1 MTDIGGFH
9 DHVARVDLS
18 EGDVHYEGIDPDDA
32 RKYIGARGLGV
43 KYVFDNGPNV
53 DPLGPDNP
61 LVFMNGPLTGT
72 QTTMS
77 GRIAVCTKSPLTG
90 TVTDSHHGGWS
101 GARLKWAGFDGLAF
115 EGQADDPVYAY
126 IEDGELELRDASH
139 LWGSGIH
146 ETRDTIEEE
155 VDGSYG
161 KNLSTMAIGPG
172 GENEVRYACI
182 INEDDRASGRGGT
195 GCVMGSKNLKAVVI
209 KSSTKMPQPA
219 DQETFK
225 EGHQQ
230 AMKAITESDV
240 TAPNEGGLSMYGTNV
255 LMNITEEMD
264 GHPTKNG
271 RYTSGNAYNEAEEGG
286 EAAIDAERISGE
298 NVRENILVDEPTC
311 HSCPVACKK
320 EVEVDVMHKGEEM
333 NVRMESF
340 EYESAWALGT
350 NSLNDDRDKI
360 AVMIDRCN
368 DVGIDTIEA
377 GNILAMAMDATEKGY
392 LDDIDDVG
400 GQDPSARGTESDA
413 GIDWGDADEMISMIE
428 RIAHRDDEFADL
440 LARGQAR
447 FADAVG
453 AHECRLDVK
462 GQAIAAYDPRCMK
475 GMGIGY
481 ATSNR
486 GACHLRG
493 YTPAAEILGIPE
505 KVDPYEW
512 EGKGELTA
520 EFQDLHAISDSFDIC
535 KFNAFAEG
543 IEEYVLQ
550 YNGMTG
556 FDVSEEELLEAGER
570 VYNLERYYN
579 NLVGFDGD
587 DDSLPEVF
595 LEEGGTPGQGAS
607 EGEYCELE
615 EMKDEYYEHRGWVD
629 GVVPDEK
636 LEALDIE
643 VGPGTGVSAGDSGAT
658 ASGDD

>member
-1 MTDIGGFH
+1 MTDLGGFQ

-18 EGDVHYEGIDPDDA
+18 SGDVNYESVDNDDA
-32 RKYIGARGLGV
+32 EKYIGARGLGV
-43 KYVFDNGPNV
+43 KYVFDNGPDV
-53 DPLGPDNP
+53 DPMSDDN
-61 LVFMNGPLTGT
+61 LLAFMNGPLTGT
-72 QTTMS
+72 QTVMS

-101 GARLKWAGFDGLAF
+101 GARLKWAGFDGLLF
-115 EGQADDPVYAY
+115 EGRSEDPVYAVV
-126 IEDGELELRDASH
+126 EDGEIELHDASD
-139 LWGSGIH
+139 LWGKGVH
-146 ETRDTIEEE
+146 ESREILEEKHE
-155 VDGSYG
+155 GAYG
-161 KNLSTMAIGPG
+161 KNMSYMGIGEA
-172 GENEVRYACI
+172 GENGVKYACI
-182 INEDDRASGRGGT
+182 MNEDDRASGRGGT
-195 GCVMGSKNLKAVVI
+195 GCVMGNKNLKAIVI
-209 KSSTKMPQPA
+209 KSGTKMPKPA
-219 DQETFK
+219 DQETFM

-230 AMKAITESDV
+230 AMQLIQESEV

-271 RYTSGNAYNEAEEGG
+271 KYTSGISYNEHEENRPHDL
-286 EAAIDAERISGE
+286 DAEKISGE

-320 EVEVDVMHKGEEM
+320 EVEVQTQHKGEDM

-350 NSLNDDRDKI
+350 NSANDDRDKI

-368 DVGIDTIEA
+368 DHGIDTIEV
-377 GNILAMAMDATEKGY
+377 GNIMAMAMELTEEGN
-392 LDDIDDVG
+392 LDDVG
-400 GQDPSARGTESDA
+400 D
-413 GIDWGDADEMISMIE
+413 GIDWGDEETMIDMIS
-428 RIAHRDDEFADL
+428 RIAEREDDLADL
-440 LARGQAR
+440 LAEGQEGV
-447 FADAVG
+447 ADEVDG
-453 AHECRLDVK
+453 HDSKLSVK
-462 GQAIAAYDPRCMK
+462 GQSIAAYDPRCMK
-475 GMGIGY
+475 GMGIAY

-505 KVDPYEW
+505 KVDPYEY

-520 EFQDLHAISDSFDIC
+520 TFQDLHAISDSFDIC

-556 FDVSEEELLEAGER
+556 LDVSEDELMESGER

-579 NLVGFDGD
+579 NLAGFDGE
-587 DDSLPEVF
+587 DDSLPERF
-595 LEEGGTPGQGAS
+595 LESGGMPGQGAS
-607 EGEYCELE
+607 EGEYCELD
-615 EMKDEYYEHRGWVD
+615 EMKEEYYTHRGWVD

-636 LEALDIE
+636 LDDLGID
-643 VGPGTGVSAGDSGAT
+643 VGPGTGVSTGDSPAP
-658 ASGDD
+658 ADD

>member
-1 MTDIGGFH
+1 MTEIGGFQ
-9 DHVARVDLS
+9 DRVARIDLS
-18 EGDVHYEGIDPDDA
+18 EGEVNEESIDDEDA
-32 RKYIGARGLGV
+32 QKYIGARGLGV
-43 KYVFDNGPNV
+43 KYVFEKGPEV
-53 DPLGPDNP
+53 DPLSPEN
-61 LVFMNGPLTGT
+61 LLAFMNGPLSGT
-72 QTTMS
+72 QVTMS

-101 GARLKWAGFDGLAF
+101 GARLKWAGFDGLLF

-126 IEDGELELRDASH
+126 VEDGEVELRDASH
-139 LWGSGIH
+139 LWGKGFH
-146 ETRDTIEEE
+146 ETRDIIEEE

-161 KNLSTMAIGPG
+161 KNLSIMGIGTAS
-172 GENEVRYACI
+172 ENLVRYGNI
-182 INEDDRASGRGGT
+182 MNEDDRASGRGGT
-195 GCVMGSKNLKAVVI
+195 GCVAGSKKLKAVVV
-209 KSSTKMPQPA
+209 KSGTTMPKPA
-219 DQETFK
+219 DPETFK

-230 AMKAITESDV
+230 AMKAIQESEV

-271 RYTSGNAYNEAEEGG
+271 QYTSSNAYNDSEADRSHDL
-286 EAAIDAERISGE
+286 DAERISGE

-320 EVEVDVMHKGEEM
+320 EVEVQTMHKGEEM

-350 NSLNDDRDKI
+350 NAANDDRDKI

-368 DVGIDTIEA
+368 DVGMDTIET
-377 GNILAMAMDATEKGY
+377 GNLLAMAMEMSEKGY
-392 LDDIDDVG
+392 ID
-400 GQDPSARGTESDA
+400 EE
-413 GIDWGDADEMISMIE
+413 IEWGNPDEMLDLIE
-428 RIAHRDDEFADL
+428 RIAHREDDLADAL
-440 LARGQAR
+440 AEGARGAAEA
-447 FADAVG
+447 FDA
-453 AHECRLDVK
+453 HDCRLDVK
-462 GQAIAAYDPRCMK
+462 GETIAAYDPRCMK

-520 EFQDLHAISDSFDIC
+520 AFQDLHAISDSFDIC

-556 FDVSEEELLEAGER
+556 LDVSEDELMEAGER
-570 VYNLERYYN
+570 IYNLERYYN
-579 NLVGFDGD
+579 NLAGFDGS
-587 DDSLPEVF
+587 DDSLPDRF
-595 LEEGGTPGQGAS
+595 LEDGIRGSGAS
-607 EGEYCELE
+607 DGEYCELD
-615 EMKDEYYEHRGWVD
+615 EMKDEYYEYRGWVD

-636 LEALDIE
+636 LDELGIE
-643 VGPGTGVSAGDSGAT
+643 IGPGTGVSSEGGTPAV
-658 ASGDD
+658 GDD

>member
-1 MTDIGGFH
+1 MTEIGGFQ
-9 DHVARVDLS
+9 DNVARIDLS
-18 EGDVHYEGIDPDDA
+18 EGEVNYEGIDEEDA

-43 KYVFDNGPNV
+43 KYVFEQGADV
-53 DPLGPDNP
+53 DPLGPDN
-61 LVFMNGPLTGT
+61 LLAFMNGPLSGT
-72 QTTMS
+72 QVTMS
-77 GRIAVCTKSPLTG
+77 GRIAICTKSPLTG

-101 GARLKWAGFDGLAF
+101 GARLKWAGFDGLLF
-115 EGQADDPVYAY
+115 EGEADEPVYAFV
-126 IEDGELELRDASH
+126 EDGEVELRDASH
-139 LWGSGIH
+139 LWGKGVH

-155 VDGSYG
+155 VDGQYG
-161 KNLSTMAIGPG
+161 KNLSIMAIGDG
-172 GENEVRYACI
+172 GENQVRYACI
-182 INEDDRASGRGGT
+182 MNEDDRASGRGGT
-195 GCVMGSKNLKAVVI
+195 GCVAGSKNLKAVVI
-209 KSSTKMPQPA
+209 KSNTKMPQPA
-219 DQETFK
+219 DPETFK

-230 AMKAITESDV
+230 AMQAITESDV

-271 RYTSGNAYNEAEEGG
+271 RYTSAISYNDAEQGG
-286 EAAIDAERISGE
+286 ENVLDAERISGE

-368 DVGIDTIEA
+368 DMGIDTIEA
-377 GNILAMAMDATEKGY
+377 GNIMAMAMDATEEGK
-392 LDDIDDVG
+392 LDDVDEG
-400 GQDPSARGTESDA
+400 ME
-413 GIDWGDADEMISMIE
+413 WGDADEMIEMIE
-428 RIAHRDDEFADL
+428 RIANRDGELPDL
-440 LARGQAR
+440 LAEGQER
-447 FADAVG
+447 FADAVD
-453 AHECRLDVK
+453 AHDCRLDVK

-505 KVDPYEW
+505 KVDPYEY

-543 IEEYVLQ
+543 IEEYVSQ

-556 FDVSEEELLEAGER
+556 FDVTEDELMETGER
-570 VYNLERYYN
+570 IYNLERYYN

-615 EMKDEYYEHRGWVD
+615 EMKEEYYEHRGWVD

-636 LEALDIE
+636 LEALEIDI
-643 VGPGTGVSAGDSGAT
+643 GPGTGVSAGDSAGA
-658 ASGDD
+658 APSDD